1 MGWTPLIIASDNGH
15 LQLCE
20 LLLDKGADID
30 HKHKVSD
37 FLRFDIVLYHNSY
50 CRLQDEFLL
59 II

>member
-30 HKHKVSD
+30 HKSSVS
-37 FLRFDIVLYHNSY
+37 ITYCYHMI
-50 CRLQDEFLL
+50 CIMCIM
-59 II
+59 IIIA